1 MQDCLGNTA
10 VTLIRTLKTIN
21 LGHLSWPCIFPKV
34 GFVRGAVN
42 FGFLFCFFL
51 PFGDLTFYYH
61 SCVGLGKMQ
70 SCNGMQRFGWA
81 MKWSL
86 LSALTCGLGKAGAG
100 RMKSEGKWLSE
111 MECKGGFCRGV
122 LQGLFLEWLK
132 YFINFSYAIIAA
144 TVLSWSVEN

>member
-1 MQDCLGNTA
+1 L
-10 VTLIRTLKTIN
+10 
-21 LGHLSWPCIFPKV
+21 
-34 GFVRGAVN
+34 RGARENAVLQWN
-42 FGFLFCFFL
+42 AAIWVGDEMEPAFGFE
-51 PFGDLTFYYH
+51 
-61 SCVGLGKMQ
+61 V
-70 SCNGMQRFGWA
+70 
-81 MKWSL
+81 
-86 LSALTCGLGKAGAG
+86 LTCGLGKAGAG